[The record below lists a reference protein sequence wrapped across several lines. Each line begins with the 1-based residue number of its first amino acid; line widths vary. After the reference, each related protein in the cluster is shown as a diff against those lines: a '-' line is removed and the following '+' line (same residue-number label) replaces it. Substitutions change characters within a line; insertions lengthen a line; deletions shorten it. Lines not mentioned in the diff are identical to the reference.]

1 MEKLFNHVSIIFGA
15 VGGTLAS
22 LLGGF
27 DKWLWALAVFV
38 VLDYLTGVVKAV
50 YNKKLSS
57 KIGFK
62 GICGKLVIFAVV
74 SVSVILQ
81 GLIDN
86 SLPLRDMTVCFYIA
100 NEGISLLEN
109 MAEFTAMPEKLK
121 SVLLQ
126 LRNKGKQNN
135 EASIN
140 YAYEQLLFNRCLQA
154 PRL

>member
-1 MEKLFNHVSIIFGA
+1 MEKLFNWVSIAFGA
-15 VGGTLAS
+15 VGGTVAS

-38 VLDYLTGVVKAV
+38 VLDYLTGVIKAV
-50 YNKKLSS
+50 CSKKLSS

-74 SVSVILQ
+74 AVAVILQ

-86 SLPLRDMTVCFYIA
+86 SLPLRHMTVCFYIA

-109 MAEFTAMPEKLK
+109 MAEFTVMPEKLK

-126 LRNKGKQNN
+126 LRGKGETK
-135 EASIN
+135 
-140 YAYEQLLFNRCLQA
+140 
-154 PRL
+154 